1 MGAPSPAPGWY
12 PDPSGAP
19 GQRYF
24 DGQQWTIAAP
34 SPAAKSKAGL
44 WIVLAIIAVP
54 VLFFGGCATLVAIG
68 MHSDHSGTSSG
79 DPRDERAT
87 ANNELL
93 TADARH
99 TRGCLSDRNVTT
111 DVRRVGRASS
121 EAALAG
127 PFANAAARDA
137 EAELATGS
145 GGPREL
151 PGGGV
156 ADAPISSVELFFY
169 ADVSAAEA
177 AANRVEVSPEPS
189 NRQHVTEVDRFGRL
203 VLVHSSI
210 DFASAV
216 AQLSPEIKSA
226 VQDCAPR

>member
-1 MGAPSPAPGWY
+1 M
-12 PDPSGAP
+12 D
-19 GQRYF
+19 R
-24 DGQQWTIAAP
+24 
-34 SPAAKSKAGL
+34 
-44 WIVLAIIAVP
+44 LAIIAVP
-54 VLFFGGCATLVAIG
+54 VLFFGGCATLVAIR
-68 MHSDHSGTSSG
+68 MHSD
-79 DPRDERAT
+79 DERAT

-99 TRGCLSDRNVTT
+99 TRGCLSERNVTT
-111 DVRRVGRASS
+111 DVRRVGRAS

-127 PFANAAARDA
+127 PFAKAAARDA
-137 EAELATGS
+137 EAEFATGS

-169 ADVSAAEA
+169 ADVSTAEA
-177 AANRVEVSPEPS
+177 AANRVKVSPKPS

-210 DFASAV
+210 DFRELV
-216 AQLSPEIKSA
+216 IAQLSPEIRRS
-226 VQDCAPR
+226 QELRSR

>member
-1 MGAPSPAPGWY
+1 M
-12 PDPSGAP
+12 
-19 GQRYF
+19 
-24 DGQQWTIAAP
+24 
-34 SPAAKSKAGL
+34 
-44 WIVLAIIAVP
+44 
-54 VLFFGGCATLVAIG
+54 
-68 MHSDHSGTSSG
+68 
-79 DPRDERAT
+79 
-87 ANNELL
+87 
-93 TADARH
+93 RH
-99 TRGCLSDRNVTT
+99 TRGCLSERNVTT

-127 PFANAAARDA
+127 PFAKAAARHA

-156 ADAPISSVELFFY
+156 GDAPISSVELFFY
-169 ADVSAAEA
+169 ADVSTAEA
-177 AANRVEVSPEPS
+177 AGNRVKVSPEPS

-210 DFASAV
+210 DFASVV
-216 AQLSPEIKSA
+216 AQLSPEIKTA